1 MNVHSFSHAQHGLR
15 TLTGTPDPQR
25 QKLEAAAEQFEALF
39 LQQILRQMRKAG
51 DVLSADNPMRSRD
64 LDTMRDMYDETLAD
78 SMSSRG
84 QTGIRDMLVRQLS
97 GPQSAADE
105 PNATQMQVAALPR
118 SASGAFQP
126 LADTW
131 RRGVEQISGIWERGS
146 ASFQSLVASVIKHE
160 SGGRVDAV
168 SPKGARGL
176 MQLMPDTAREMAAKL
191 GIPYSESRLAT
202 DGDYNKRLGTA
213 YLNSM
218 LERYQGSEV
227 LALAAYNAG
236 PGRVDQWLQTVGDPR
251 SKQITEAEWIERIP
265 FSETRNYTRNIL
277 RDLREQASHSL
288 PHRPGSAGAGPVNNQ
303 PDGLNTRG
311 DMVAFNTQRPV
322 ASLAVE
328 TARRSPAFAQPIR
341 IETKESA
348 S

>member
-1 MNVHSFSHAQHGLR
+1 MSMNVHSFSHAQHGLR
-15 TLTGTPDPQR
+15 TSTGAPDPQR

-39 LQQILRQMRKAG
+39 LQQILKQMRKAG

-64 LDTMRDMYDETLAD
+64 LDTMRDLYDQTLAD

-84 QTGIRDMLVRQLS
+84 QTGIRDMLVTQLS
-97 GPQSAADE
+97 GQQSAGAVV
-105 PNATQMQVAALPR
+105 NGAQMQATELPR
-118 SASGAFQP
+118 SAAGAAFQP
-126 LADTW
+126 LAETW
-131 RRGVEQISGIWERGS
+131 RRGVDQLSTMWERGS
-146 ASFQSLVASVIKHE
+146 ASFQNLVASVIKHE

-191 GIPYSESRLAT
+191 GIPYSESRLAS

-213 YLNSM
+213 YLNNM
-218 LERYQGSEV
+218 LDRYQGSEV

-251 SKQITEAEWIERIP
+251 GKQITEAEWIERIP
-265 FSETRNYTRNIL
+265 FSETRNYTRSIL

-288 PHRPGSAGAGPVNNQ
+288 PHTSGSADAGPVINQ
-303 PDGLNTRG
+303 PERFNNGR
-311 DMVAFNTQRPV
+311 DMVAFNTQRAV
-322 ASLAVE
+322 A
-328 TARRSPAFAQPIR
+328 SPAFAQPIR
-341 IETKESA
+341 IETRESA

>member
-15 TLTGTPDPQR
+15 TLTGAPDPQR

-39 LQQILRQMRKAG
+39 LQQILKQMRKAG

-64 LDTMRDMYDETLAD
+64 LDTMRDLYDEALAD

-84 QTGIRDMLVRQLS
+84 QTGIRDMLVKQLS
-97 GPQSAADE
+97 GQQSATDE
-105 PNATQMQVAALPR
+105 VDAAHMQASSLPR

-131 RRGVEQISGIWERGS
+131 RRGVDQISDIWERGS
-146 ASFQSLVASVIKHE
+146 ASFQNLVASVIKHE

-191 GIPYSESRLAT
+191 GIPYSESRLAS

-213 YLNSM
+213 YLNNM
-218 LERYQGSEV
+218 LDRYQGSEV

-251 SKQITEAEWIERIP
+251 GKQITEAEWIERIP
-265 FSETRNYTRNIL
+265 FSETRNYTRSIM
-277 RDLREQASHSL
+277 RDLREQASQSL
-288 PHRPGSAGAGPVNNQ
+288 QQKPGAADAGSVINQ
-303 PDGLNTRG
+303 PERLNNSS
-311 DMVAFNTQRPV
+311 DMVAFNTQRTV
-322 ASLAVE
+322 ASA
-328 TARRSPAFAQPIR
+328 AFAQPIR